1 MNRKN
6 ILKGDLENENI
17 LGSDGKFKGYSQ
29 NFNVEFGIAYILGM
43 VLLAVALYFL
53 PIVAGVVCLISL
65 GAGKDYS
72 LCSVICFILTLI
84 SLPIYWFWIW
94 S

>member
-29 NFNVEFGIAYILGM
+29 NFNVGFGIAYILGM

-53 PIVAGVVCLISL
+53 PIVAGLY
-65 GAGKDYS
+65 A
-72 LCSVICFILTLI
+72 
-84 SLPIYWFWIW
+84 
-94 S
+94 